1 MEDEVLTAAVPVG
14 AKRLSPFHH
23 KQASVG
29 AQFIVDTY
37 GWARVEQY
45 ADPPS
50 ETYAIDRGV
59 GLVDLSHLAKL
70 ALNGPGLKQLTT
82 GRYVLASS
90 DLKGVVL
97 GRGRGLY
104 DGTWCA
110 IFSPEEGM
118 LFGDEVLKEKIVKE
132 LAEGRT
138 GHFTV
143 VDVSSVFA
151 GCCFLGPNSRA
162 LLRRLTELNV
172 NPEEFPTLSVTHTPI
187 RHVPAILL
195 RNDLGQTLAYQLYFE
210 RAYAEYIWDAV
221 FDSGKSLGVAPVG
234 RLAVKAFG
242 LG

>member
-1 MEDEVLTAAVPVG
+1 MAAVPVG

-29 AQFIVDTY
+29 AQFIVDAY
-37 GWARVEQY
+37 GWARAEQY

-50 ETYAIDRGV
+50 ETLAIERGIGV
-59 GLVDLSHLAKL
+59 VDLSHLAKL
-70 ALNGPGLKQLTT
+70 LLNGPGLRQLTS
-82 GRYVLASS
+82 GRYALAAS
-90 DLKGVVL
+90 DLNGVVL

-110 IFSPEEGM
+110 MFSPEEGM
-118 LFGDEVLKEKIVKE
+118 LFCGEVVKEKILKE
-132 LAEGRT
+132 LAEGKT

-151 GCCFLGPNSRA
+151 GCCLLGPTGRA

-172 NPEEFPTLSVTHTPI
+172 NSEKFPNLSVTHTPI

-195 RNDLGQTLAYQLYFE
+195 RIDVGQTLAYQLYFE
-210 RAYAEYIWDAV
+210 RAYAEFIWDVV
-221 FDSGKSLGVAPVG
+221 FASGKSLGVAPVG
-234 RLAVKAFG
+234 GLAARTFG